1 MDALTT
7 LSLLPVQFR
16 EVLLLREV
24 QKRSYDEI
32 SEALGLS
39 REAVAVRLTGA
50 RRELMSRLGMRDN
63 AGREPAGSGL
73 PDAVEVP
80 G

>member
-7 LSLLPVQFR
+7 LSSLPGEYR

-32 SEALGLS
+32 STILGLS
-39 REAVAVRLTGA
+39 RESVALRLTSA
-50 RRELMSRLGMRDN
+50 RRELLRRLSFGDNEARALSREDG
-63 AGREPAGSGL
+63 ATCP
-73 PDAVEVP
+73 
-80 G
+80 